1 MAQRLAEQLDP
12 TRFGVRALYLVGS
25 AKNANAG
32 PDSDI
37 DLLVHLAPGEDGR
50 GELEA
55 WLEGWS
61 LKLRSALQE
70 LNAPAVSP
78 SSEPAGA

>member
-1 MAQRLAEQLDP
+1 VIVQPIGDQGVLLLAGWSP
-12 TRFGVRALYLVGS
+12 RCFSR
-25 AKNANAG
+25 
-32 PDSDI
+32 SD
-37 DLLVHLAPGEDGR
+37 ET
-50 GELEA
+50 

-78 SSEPAGA
+78 PSEPAGA